1 MQIAHLVLTEC
12 GEVQR
17 ADSGNSVLHMIE
29 TYSTVSMQY
38 QFSGMTAVHLFNKYA
53 KRYCNAALL

>member
-1 MQIAHLVLTEC
+1 
-12 GEVQR
+12 
-17 ADSGNSVLHMIE
+17 MIE